1 MRASISKST
10 NQAPKKRKA
19 AVTVHVITLFPE
31 SLSSYLASSMMK
43 RAQEDGLLVV
53 KTYNPRDYTKDIH
66 RRVDRRPYGG
76 GPGMVM
82 EAESILKAC
91 AAALK
96 GKKSEDVAVVS
107 FAPRAKEYTNAV
119 AQKLS
124 VKKHILLICGHYEG
138 VDARVDSILKAKS
151 YSIGPYVL
159 TGGEL
164 PALVVIDSL
173 TRQIPGVL
181 GNGESLEEE
190 RTASSKVYT
199 RPEVLEW
206 KGKKYR
212 VPKVLLSGN
221 HKSIEEWK
229 EKHR

>member
-10 NQAPKKRKA
+10 NPQPRKRKPW
-19 AVTVHVITLFPE
+19 VTVYVITLFPE

-43 RAQEDGLLVV
+43 RAQEDGLLCV

-82 EAESILKAC
+82 EAEAVLKAC

-96 GKKSEDVAVVS
+96 GKKPEDVAVVS
-107 FAPRAKEYTNAV
+107 FAPRAKEYTNKV
-119 AQKLS
+119 ARTLS
-124 VKKHILLICGHYEG
+124 EKKHILLICGHYEG
-138 VDARVDSILKAKS
+138 IDARVDAILKAKS

-199 RPEVLEW
+199 RPEILEW
-206 KGKKYR
+206 KGKKHR

-221 HKSIEEWK
+221 HKDIEAWK
-229 EKHR
+229 EKHA

>member
-19 AVTVHVITLFPE
+19 RVTVHVITLFPE

-82 EAESILKAC
+82 EAESVLKAC

-96 GKKSEDVAVVS
+96 GKNAEDDALVA
-107 FAPRAKEYTNAV
+107 FAPRAK
-119 AQKLS
+119 
-124 VKKHILLICGHYEG
+124 
-138 VDARVDSILKAKS
+138 
-151 YSIGPYVL
+151 
-159 TGGEL
+159 
-164 PALVVIDSL
+164 
-173 TRQIPGVL
+173 
-181 GNGESLEEE
+181 
-190 RTASSKVYT
+190 
-199 RPEVLEW
+199 
-206 KGKKYR
+206 
-212 VPKVLLSGN
+212 
-221 HKSIEEWK
+221 
-229 EKHR
+229 